1 LNKDDFFYS
10 YFALVFFEAVLV
22 LPIIGGTFFRVYQFL
37 FLFRLLYDFNK
48 RILFKRNYILNF
60 LTAITFL
67 ILSFSFANLNQYFS
81 LMINVFIT
89 AYIFLNTT
97 SYSGKKLH
105 NVFLYIAIFS
115 ILSGIYGLFFIKP
128 IDYGTFYR
136 FVGVMGDPNYSALFY
151 TLGIFGVIGSNIQN
165 KAIKLTLFSLSSLLL
180 LSTVSISGILI
191 TTFLLLTYQ
200 LIRNPSVTFFNSLL
214 LLPFLLFLLFDFEFE
229 TGTIFFG
236 IQSRIATLFS
246 GNSLDSLSSNRSS
259 LFTAYLNE
267 FKQLPLYNQLFG
279 GLNIFNPDL
288 KIFYTMKFG
297 NVSHLSYLD
306 MLFMIGMIGSFFL
319 ILLFI
324 SIVIS
329 NFFQYKKTKNLYYL
343 LLAYL
348 KLTILFY
355 GLTISIFPFRY
366 FYLILLI

>member
-1 LNKDDFFYS
+1 
-10 YFALVFFEAVLV
+10 
-22 LPIIGGTFFRVYQFL
+22 
-37 FLFRLLYDFNK
+37 
-48 RILFKRNYILNF
+48 
-60 LTAITFL
+60 
-67 ILSFSFANLNQYFS
+67 
-81 LMINVFIT
+81 
-89 AYIFLNTT
+89 
-97 SYSGKKLH
+97 
-105 NVFLYIAIFS
+105 
-115 ILSGIYGLFFIKP
+115 
-128 IDYGTFYR
+128 
-136 FVGVMGDPNYSALFY
+136 
-151 TLGIFGVIGSNIQN
+151 
-165 KAIKLTLFSLSSLLL
+165 
-180 LSTVSISGILI
+180 
-191 TTFLLLTYQ
+191 
-200 LIRNPSVTFFNSLL
+200 VTFFNSLL